1 MLETI
6 EPFWTPSF
14 GLTAS
19 AVIAVVIFI
28 LKISVDV
35 WNEWQRRKHLRSALR
50 AYIEFTNQDLVD
62 VQKRT
67 DFHELERKIREDK
80 GFTPYGVYST
90 AEVLSPR
97 DVILNY
103 GFLGSKVMKEVIEQ
117 MTTLDYLY
125 SFYKEFR
132 TEYVRGFSPE
142 RKIKMLGEL
151 KRALKD
157 AVKQSEKAHKSIKQ
171 LK

>member
-6 EPFWTPSF
+6 EPFLTPSF

-50 AYIEFTNQDLVD
+50 AYIEHTNKYLVET
-62 VQKRT
+62 QKRT
-67 DFHELERKIREDK
+67 DFDKLERKIREDK
-80 GFTPYGVYST
+80 AFTPYGVYST

-103 GFLGSKVMKEVIEQ
+103 GFLGSKVMKEVIDQ
-117 MTTLDYLY
+117 LASLDYLHSY
-125 SFYKEFR
+125 YKECR

-142 RKIKMLGEL
+142 RKIQILVEWKH
-151 KRALKD
+151 ALED
-157 AVKQSEKAHKSIKQ
+157 AVMQSEKAKNQLNKQ
-171 LK
+171 K